1 MFSHEPRCIFRKN
14 QLGEVI
20 CQFRFPE
27 ILIINT
33 ETPAQFQEMIRDTFP
48 LYTLRQ
54 ETCGPQIRNNQG
66 ALRIETPPA
75 TNNHQFSTA
84 DNNWCVNLTSSFIS
98 LSCSKYIRWE
108 QFAKY
113 FDLVLSAFI
122 KAYSP
127 AYFTRVG
134 LRYLNFISREKLSLN
149 GIPFKELLKPQYL
162 GILSYEDIPE
172 NVTRR
177 CTIDAQ
183 VDLPGGCTL
192 KVHAGPGLVKRDAD
206 DNEVKFIFDQDL
218 FIGGNIALHTST
230 AALNMLHN
238 NAYSIFCGAITE
250 TLFDAMDPQ
259 PV

>member
-1 MFSHEPRCIFRKN
+1 MFSREPRYFLRKN

-27 ILIINT
+27 ILIINR
-33 ETPAQFQEMIRDTFP
+33 ESPAQFQEMIRETFP
-48 LYTLRQ
+48 LYSLRQ
-54 ETCGPQIRNNQG
+54 ETSGPQIRNNQG
-66 ALRIETPPA
+66 VLKIETPPV

-84 DNNWCVNLTSSFIS
+84 DNKWRVNLTSKFIS
-98 LSCSKYIRWE
+98 LSCSEYIRWE

-134 LRYLNFISREKLSLN
+134 LRYMNFISRRELGLI
-149 GIPFKELLKPQYL
+149 GIPFRELLEPQYL
-162 GILSYEDIPE
+162 GILSYEDISE
-172 NVTRR
+172 NSTSRN
-177 CTIDAQ
+177 TIDAQ
-183 VDLPGGCTL
+183 VNLSGSCTL
-192 KVHAGPGLVKRDAD
+192 KVHAGPGLVKREAD
-206 DNEVKFIFDQDL
+206 DNELKFIFDQDL
-218 FIGGNIALHTST
+218 FINGNIALHTST
-230 AALNMLHN
+230 AVLNMLHN
-238 NAYSIFCGAITE
+238 NAYSIFRGAITE